1 MQRAD
6 AECKV
11 MELEE
16 IVRQTESRRLVL
28 SDREDAFEKTK
39 ASEEKKIQEKL
50 KQTNLDLL
58 DAIVAKEKA
67 EELAAE
73 QQDINE
79 VLQKTKAELRKAEE
93 EKHRYREYA
102 FENAHVSIIS
112 EILYKVLTVGI

>member
-1 MQRAD
+1 MQRVD
-6 AECKV
+6 AERKV
-11 MELEE
+11 MEAEK

-39 ASEEKKIQEKL
+39 ASEEKKIQEKV

-79 VLQKTKAELRKAEE
+79 VLQKTN
-93 EKHRYREYA
+93 Y
-102 FENAHVSIIS
+102 SICF
-112 EILYKVLTVGI
+112 VLLFGVVVI

>member
-1 MQRAD
+1 MQRVD

-50 KQTNLDLL
+50 KQTNLALW
-58 DAIVAKEKA
+58 DARVAKENAK
-67 EELAAE
+67 ELVAE